1 MLDAVKQVLS
11 VTTDAYDEEITELI
25 AAAQLDL
32 QVTAGVTEKDTEDP
46 LVRQA
51 VKTYCR
57 MHFKSPS
64 NYDQLRDS
72 YESQKGALRIATGYT
87 NWGNE

>member
-1 MLDAVKQVLS
+1 MLEAVKQVLS

-46 LVRQA
+46 LFRQA

-57 MHFKSPS
+57 MHFKNPS
-64 NYDQLRDS
+64 NYDQLRES
-72 YESQKGALRIATGYT
+72 YDSQKGALRIATGYT
-87 NWGNE
+87 NWGDE